1 MLLANWHLLTMT
13 FCRPV
18 KLSDTQYFWTLW
30 TIFLGIHIR
39 FVLHWL
45 VKDEHVQHRKD
56 MDTFF
61 FVLEVLSCAIFV
73 ILRKLG
79 RLEGAQAHLSLWT
92 HSLSP
97 SLSLVIS
104 LCLFMFQLHL
114 SLSPPLQIVFSNIMN
129 MHWQMSCVCL
139 LNNRAVTGFPSAS
152 VLSLS
157 DFSVHTLGDKGQPTH
172 TFCTE

>member
-1 MLLANWHLLTMT
+1 MVATYHEILQICKIN
-13 FCRPV
+13 CYP
-18 KLSDTQYFWTLW
+18 
-30 TIFLGIHIR
+30 IFLDALDDLSWHTYTVCFTLACKRRTCATPQGHGHLFI
-39 FVLHWL
+39 
-45 VKDEHVQHRKD
+45 
-56 MDTFF
+56 

-104 LCLFMFQLHL
+104 RCLFMFQLHL
-114 SLSPPLQIVFSNIMN
+114 SPSPPLQSSAQQ
-129 MHWQMSCVCL
+129 HYEYASADKLCES
-139 LNNRAVTGFPSAS
+139 LNNRAVTGFPSVS

-157 DFSVHTLGDKGQPTH
+157 LWLFSAHTGR
-172 TFCTE
+172 